1 MTEHRKTQAEADERA
16 LMGALHTACT
26 LLEELRKQGEATPAW
41 VDSVGRMVAGA
52 IVELPE
58 LVITRWLSQAGTV
71 GGHELERTF
80 KVGAIRRAVRKERS
94 VAA

>member
-1 MTEHRKTQAEADERA
+1 
-16 LMGALHTACT
+16 
-26 LLEELRKQGEATPAW
+26 
-41 VDSVGRMVAGA
+41 MVAGA

-58 LVITRWLSQAGTV
+58 KVITRWLSQAGTV